1 MCAPYRR
8 ESILNV
14 SAKGYIE
21 RLKER
26 LHQKAG
32 SRLFVSLAEEYRK
45 QGLIDEA
52 FAVMIDGIQRDPDFI
67 PARLTLGRWY
77 LQREM
82 LREAKEILF
91 EVNTPLPDNVQCHKR
106 LAQTYRGLGDEAAA
120 LTEYKRV
127 LERNPL
133 DDEALLFLESL
144 GCSRDRKESGLAGEN
159 TLENKSMVAP
169 SPHDFQVHQ
178 YVAQLQDAETL
189 AVKGYYKKALD
200 IYDKLFPS
208 DSVIWRILQRR
219 AELLALVDQAKKNKQ
234 NVIDRLNSLSDMIR
248 NHFAGTAGK

>member
-1 MCAPYRR
+1 M
-8 ESILNV
+8 SG
-14 SAKGYIE
+14 KGYIE

-26 LHQKAG
+26 LHQNAG

-52 FAVMIDGIQRDPDFI
+52 FAVMIDGIRRDPDFI

-82 LREAKEILF
+82 LQEAKEILL
-91 EVNTPLPDNVQCHKR
+91 EVNTALPDNVQCHKR
-106 LAQTYRGLGDEAAA
+106 LAQTYRGLGDETAA

-127 LERNPL
+127 LQTNPS

-144 GCSRDRKESGLAGEN
+144 GCSHEREESGLTGEN
-159 TLENKSMVAP
+159 TLENKSMVVP
-169 SPHDFQVHQ
+169 GPHDFPVHQ
-178 YVAQLQDAETL
+178 YVDQLQDAETL

-200 IYDKLFPS
+200 IYNKLFPS
-208 DSVIWRILQRR
+208 DSAIWGILQRR
-219 AELLALVDQAKKNKQ
+219 TELLALVDHAEKNRRE
-234 NVIDRLNSLSDMIR
+234 VIDRLNRLSDMIK